1 MRVDSITAR
10 ASRPILIAAAAAL
23 VLCACDDEFAFG
35 ILEGAVTLNG
45 SSARGVVLRVT
56 GTAEAFVETGALG
69 EYGFELVPGEYT
81 VTVTDG
87 LPAEAECF
95 PGRSQSVTIVDGLV
109 EVIDFTCGVTTAAA
123 TAPATVEGR

>member
-1 MRVDSITAR
+1 M
-10 ASRPILIAAAAAL
+10 
-23 VLCACDDEFAFG
+23 
-35 ILEGAVTLNG
+35 
-45 SSARGVVLRVT
+45 
-56 GTAEAFVETGALG
+56 
-69 EYGFELVPGEYT
+69 
-81 VTVTDG
+81 TVTDG